1 MSKTEKV
8 QLLYY
13 FTEYCMENGMDVER
27 KKNCLKTI
35 EEFIEEWKDNY
46 NSEYFERDDLP
57 MFAES
62 LEKLNMADSY
72 LKKIMEV

>member
-8 QLLYY
+8 QLLYF
-13 FTEYCMENGMDVER
+13 FTEYCLENGLDVEYS
-27 KKNCLKTI
+27 CLETI

-46 NSEYFERDDLP
+46 DSEYFERDDLP

-62 LEKLNMADSY
+62 LEKLNIADNY